1 MRSFDLFYS
10 KKFEELV
17 EKALEQEMAKPK
29 NKNEIYN
36 EIADHYLFLLG
47 FLNVNTF
54 TLFHFLDYDDCRKA
68 AVDECEYDFGR
79 LFCHDDG
86 AAAEALHTIDCLI
99 ADLDG
104 ESTENILKKTEKKIN
119 ARIKKKI

>member
-1 MRSFDLFYS
+1 MGSFDLFYS

-29 NKNEIYN
+29 SKNEIYN
-36 EIADHYLFLLG
+36 EIADHYLFLLS

-54 TLFHFLDYDDCRKA
+54 TMFRFLDYDDCRKA
-68 AVDECEYDFGR
+68 TVDECEYDFDR

-86 AAAEALHTIDCLI
+86 AAAEALHSIDCLI
-99 ADLDG
+99 ADLDS

>member
-1 MRSFDLFYS
+1 MGSFDLFYS

-36 EIADHYLFLLG
+36 EIADHYLFLLS

-54 TLFHFLDYDDCRKA
+54 TMFRFLDYDDCRKA
-68 AVDECEYDFGR
+68 AVDECEYDFDR

-86 AAAEALHTIDCLI
+86 AAAEALHSIDCLI
-99 ADLDG
+99 ADLDS

>member
-1 MRSFDLFYS
+1 
-10 KKFEELV
+10 
-17 EKALEQEMAKPK
+17 MAKPK

-54 TLFHFLDYDDCRKA
+54 TMFRFLDYDDCRKA
-68 AVDECEYDFGR
+68 AVDECEYDFDR

-86 AAAEALHTIDCLI
+86 AATEALHSIDCLI